1 MQINEVGCN
10 LEQRGIMK
18 KITVLLLCILLLFTF
33 VACVPNDNGGD
44 NGGNTGGGGTD
55 SGNGGNSNGN
65 GELVTTDF
73 SDEATAQNEDFYKKY
88 SQEEKELYY
97 TLWKE
102 NTQISVKV
110 DIAPAE
116 LAKIN
121 EAYGDAVKS
130 EIYRKCNLTI
140 TVNGTDYYFEE
151 VGVRMRGNTSR
162 RNFCDE
168 NGNVYDYVHFRFSLT
183 ETFDGEEYQEG
194 AWGED
199 IANVWT
205 DSSARKA
212 RKNRTF
218 ATMKKFYYKW
228 NKNYDNTYVREIY
241 ANKMFRAYGIL
252 APHIT
257 LAQVSL
263 KQSGTFESLGVAM
276 LYETVDKQ
284 FLKRNFSS
292 DEAGGDLYKCTWA
305 SGPANLT
312 STDGRGVE
320 VPGQKFTYSLKTN
333 DDRTAA
339 DYGHHKHLIALIE
352 TLNNTKKT
360 DEDFREKVESVIDM
374 DYFCNFEAV
383 NYLLGNPDCIRNNA
397 NNYYLYFLPQSG
409 KAFIIPYD
417 YDRCL
422 GINVDWNPS
431 GDGMTTIKPYA
442 VKGANGDT
450 NNPLYTKTILSGGTE
465 YYRNLYKTK
474 LQNVLD
480 GEWFTYNHFKSVFQN
495 YQATYAAL
503 VTPSEKIQQQCGEH
517 IRMGALEF
525 SERGTT
531 DKSATD
537 DNLTAQNYIELKRTC
552 ALKNI

>member
-1 MQINEVGCN
+1 
-10 LEQRGIMK
+10 MK
-18 KITVLLLCILLLFTF
+18 KLLVFFLCAFVLFAF
-33 VACVPNDNGGD
+33 VACAPSDD
-44 NGGNTGGGGTD
+44 YGGNGSGVGGTGG
-55 SGNGGNSNGN
+55 SNGGNSNGD

-73 SDEATAQNEDFYKKY
+73 SDEATAKNDDFYKKY
-88 SQEEKELYY
+88 SQEEKSLYY
-97 TLWKE
+97 TLWEDTTKV
-102 NTQISVKV
+102 SLKV
-110 DIAPAE
+110 DITPQE
-116 LAKIN
+116 LKKIDEAKD
-121 EAYGDAVKS
+121 DAVKS
-130 EIYRKCNLTI
+130 EIYRKCNLTV
-140 TVNGTDYYFEE
+140 TVNGTDYYFED
-151 VGVRMRGNTSR
+151 VGIRMRGNTSR

-168 NGNVYDYVHFRFSLT
+168 NGNIYDYVHFRFSLT
-183 ETFDGEEYQEG
+183 ETFDGAEYRDG

-199 IANVWT
+199 IAVKWT
-205 DSSARKA
+205 DDAAREARKD
-212 RKNRTF
+212 RSF

-263 KQSGTFESLGVAM
+263 KQGGNFESLGVAM

-292 DEAGGDLYKCTWA
+292 DDAKGDLYKCTWA

-312 STDGRGVE
+312 SIEGRGVE
-320 VPGQKFTYSLKTN
+320 VSGQKFTYSLKTN

-352 TLNNTKKT
+352 TLNKT
-360 DEDFREKVESVIDM
+360 SKNDENFRTKVESVIDM

-397 NNYYLYFLPQSG
+397 NNYYLYFLPQSR
-409 KAFIIPYD
+409 KALVIPYD

-442 VKGANGDT
+442 VNGANGDT
-450 NNPLYTKTILSGGTE
+450 NNPLYTKTILSSGTE

-480 GEWFTYNHFKSVFQN
+480 GEWFTYNHFKAVFQN
-495 YQATYAAL
+495 YQTTYAAS
-503 VTPSEKIQQQCGEH
+503 VTPSEKIQQQCSGH
-517 IRMGALEF
+517 IRMGALVF

-537 DNLTAQNYIELKRTC
+537 DNLTVQNYIELKREC
-552 ALKNI
+552 ALKHI

>member
-1 MQINEVGCN
+1 
-10 LEQRGIMK
+10 MK
-18 KITVLLLCILLLFTF
+18 KITLLLLSVLLLFIF
-33 VACVPNDNGGD
+33 VACAPSGDGD
-44 NGGNTGGGGTD
+44 NGKI
-55 SGNGGNSNGN
+55 
-65 GELVTTDF
+65 VTTDF
-73 SDEATAQNEDFYKKY
+73 SDEATAKNDDFYKKY

-102 NTQISVKV
+102 TTQISLKV
-110 DIAPAE
+110 DISSEE
-116 LAKIN
+116 LAKID

-140 TVNGTDYYFEE
+140 TVNGTDYYFED
-151 VGVRMRGNTSR
+151 VGIRMRGNTSR
-162 RNFCDE
+162 HNFCDD
-168 NGNVYDYVHFRFSLT
+168 NGNIYSYVHFRFSLN
-183 ETFDGEEYQEG
+183 ETFDGDEYASG

-199 IANVWT
+199 IAETWT

-212 RKNRTF
+212 RTNRTF

-241 ANKMFRAYGIL
+241 ANKTFRAYGVL

-263 KQSGTFESLGVAM
+263 KQSGSFESLGVAM

-292 DEAGGDLYKCTWA
+292 EDAKGDLYKCSWGT
-305 SGPANLT
+305 GPANLT
-312 STDGRGVE
+312 SVESMGVE
-320 VPGQKFTYSLKTN
+320 VPGKKFTYSLKTN
-333 DDRTAA
+333 DDITAA
-339 DYGHHKHLIALIE
+339 DYGQNKHLIALIE
-352 TLNNTKKT
+352 TLNKTKKT
-360 DEDFREKVESVIDM
+360 DEDFREKVESVVDM

-409 KAFIIPYD
+409 KALVIPYD

-431 GDGMTTIKPYA
+431 GDGMTTIKPYST
-442 VKGANGDT
+442 KGAVGSVQ
-450 NNPLYTKTILSGGTE
+450 NPLYTKTILSSGTD

-480 GEWFTYNHFKSVFQN
+480 GQWFTYNHFKITFEN
-495 YQATYAAL
+495 YRNIYAEL
-503 VTPSEKIQQQCGEH
+503 VLPSAKIQQQCAGFLRVET
-517 IRMGALEF
+517 LEF
-525 SERGTT
+525 SERGTA
-531 DKSATD
+531 DKGSAS
-537 DNLTAQNYIELKRTC
+537 DNLTTQNYIELKREC